1 MPAARGAAAHTTKAD
16 SSAAVDAFLAGLEHP
31 MKAEVVALRSLV
43 LGVDPAVREGIKW
56 NAPSYRTTAYFAT
69 THLRSKVG
77 VGLVLHLGAKARA
90 LPPGGLQLDD
100 PDGLLRWLAPD
111 RAVVEL
117 RSGAELEERRLALH
131 ALLAQWIRYV

>member
-1 MPAARGAAAHTTKAD
+1 MPAPRRAAPRTTQAD
-16 SSAAVDAFLAGLEHP
+16 SSAAVDAFLAALEHP
-31 MKAEVVALRSLV
+31 MKAEFVALRSLV

-90 LPPGGLQLDD
+90 LPPVGLQPDD
-100 PDGLLRWLAPD
+100 PDRLLRWLAPD

-117 RSGAELEERRLALH
+117 RSGAELEERRPALH
-131 ALLAQWIRYV
+131 ALLVQWIRYV

>member
-1 MPAARGAAAHTTKAD
+1 MPAPRGAAAHTTKAD
-16 SSAAVDAFLAGLEHP
+16 SSAAVDEFLAGLEHP

-43 LGVDPAVREGIKW
+43 LGVDPSVREGIKW
-56 NAPSYRTTAYFAT
+56 NAPSYRTTEYFAT

-90 LPPGGLQLDD
+90 LPPGGLQLAD

-131 ALLAQWIRYV
+131 ALLVQWILYV